1 LEWAIEDVTKS
12 MKICGEG
19 GMAKAEDEIELEG
32 CDRMMMNGP
41 LRRLKRKISLMM
53 MKWRLV

>member
-1 LEWAIEDVTKS
+1 